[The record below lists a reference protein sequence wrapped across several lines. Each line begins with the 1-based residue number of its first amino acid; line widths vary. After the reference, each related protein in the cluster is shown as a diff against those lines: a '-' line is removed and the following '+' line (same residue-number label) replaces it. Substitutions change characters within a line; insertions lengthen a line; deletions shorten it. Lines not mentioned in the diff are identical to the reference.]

1 MDDKDNKIQE
11 ILERLVRME
20 TKLDDFTSLREKAED
35 AFNISNQNNKDLNEI
50 QDNIRWLWRSI
61 LGAVVVSVVGFI
73 IKFHM

>member
-73 IKFHM
+73 IKFHT